1 MTITRRDLAAL
12 AALGVGATAAS
23 SLQAEAQASNRRSE
37 VETLRLRAETLHPRG
52 REAAADTDWHER
64 WNALA
69 ADADQLSDGAY
80 FIRTRQ
86 ALAWFKDGHTTLLP
100 FEFTGGVPAPM
111 AHGPFALS
119 LPIGVRVFH
128 DGAYVTSAKDEGASL
143 LGARIT
149 HIGSMDTIALTRGWA
164 TNWPGNDAWAHRWA
178 GTMVSPAFLQALG
191 AVNNPSEPIRV
202 EAVLGQRR
210 VHAALRPRPDGSA
223 DRQPLQRTKTQVE
236 LWSDAAGQA
245 ASGNFVRRV
254 DEAIYVSCDELGMDT
269 QPFGTF
275 THACFQAMEDAAPDR
290 LVIDL
295 RRNGGGNNY
304 LFEALRKHV
313 ERSRFNRPGALYV
326 MISPRTFS
334 AAQNATNRLER
345 ETFALFVGEPSGGAP
360 NHFGDGQVSAGAA
373 TGITSLI
380 STLPWFDSYPQDQR
394 VWVMPDLPSPQLFED
409 WRDGADPT
417 LQIALTHTGDA
428 PADEWSE
435 VNTFYFR
442 RPSQATE
449 WRPFWRQV

>member
-1 MTITRRDLAAL
+1 M
-12 AALGVGATAAS
+12 S
-23 SLQAEAQASNRRSE
+23 SLQPATQAANRRSE
-37 VETLRLRAETLHPRG
+37 VEALRQRAEALHPRG
-52 REAAADTDWHER
+52 REAAAASDWRAR

-100 FEFTGGVPAPM
+100 FEFTGGVPDPL
-111 AHGPFALS
+111 AHGPFALG

-128 DGAYVTSAKDEGASL
+128 DGAYVISAKDEGASL

-149 HIGSMDTIALTRGWA
+149 RIGSMDTITLVRAWA

-178 GTMVSPAFLQALG
+178 GTLFSPAFLQGLG
-191 AVNNPSEPIRV
+191 AVNDPSAPIRV
-202 EAVLGQRR
+202 EGMLGQRP
-210 VHAALRPRPDGSA
+210 VHATMQPRTDGGA

-245 ASGNFVRRV
+245 ARGNFVRRV
-254 DEAIYVSCDELGMDT
+254 GEAIYVSCDELSMDI
-269 QPFGTF
+269 QPFGAF
-275 THACFQAMEDAAPDR
+275 THACFQAMEDAAPRR

-313 ERSRFNRPGALYV
+313 ERSRFNRPGELYV

-334 AAQNATNRLER
+334 AAQNAANRLER
-345 ETFALFVGEPSGGAP
+345 ETFALFVGEPSGGGP
-360 NHFGDGQVSAGAA
+360 NHYGDGQIGTGAA

-394 VWVMPDLPSPQLFED
+394 VWVMPDLPSPQLFAD
-409 WRDGADPT
+409 WRAGGDPA
-417 LQIALTHTGDA
+417 LQIALTHAGDA
-428 PADEWSE
+428 PADEWDE
-435 VNTFYFR
+435 ANTFYSR
-442 RPSQATE
+442 RASQAAD
-449 WRPFWRQV
+449 WRPFWRQA